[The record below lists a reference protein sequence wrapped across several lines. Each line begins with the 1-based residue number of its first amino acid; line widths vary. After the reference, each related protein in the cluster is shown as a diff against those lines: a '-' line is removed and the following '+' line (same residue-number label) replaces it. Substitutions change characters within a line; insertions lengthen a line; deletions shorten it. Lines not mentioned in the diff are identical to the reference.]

1 MYRISTMN
9 KIAAIGLDRFDREQY
24 EVASELNNPDAII
37 VRSAKLHDME
47 MPATLKAIARAGAGV
62 NNIPVADCTAKGIV
76 VFNTPGANANA
87 VKELVI
93 AALLLA
99 SRGIIKGVEWTNTLK
114 GTENISKQ
122 VEDGKKNF
130 AGTEIKGKT
139 LGIIGLGAI
148 GVSLANAALALGMNV
163 VGFDPYISVEAA
175 WSLSGQVKRAKS
187 LDSMLSKADYISIH
201 VPFLPDTKD
210 MIKKEKFAL
219 MKDGVKIVN
228 FSRDGIINTADMV
241 EALDAGKV
249 SCYVTDFAE
258 EALARRSEILY
269 MRKAYDEALPV
280 FAALEQRATTPE
292 NRMAARLGLL
302 RTGNAL
308 NRHET
313 VIEAAGKLLA
323 DSKLSP
329 ELKQEALYC
338 RATAYRLSGNSG
350 KAADDYLALSGDTR
364 SEYGAESAYRVAQ
377 FYYDSK
383 AYDKAETAANKFID
397 TGSPHAYWLARNIIL
412 LSDVYAAKGEK
423 FKAKQYLTSL
433 KANYPGKDDDIAER
447 IAQRLKSL

>member
-1 MYRISTMN
+1 MFRISTMN
-9 KIAAIGLDRFDREQY
+9 KIAAVGLDRFDRENY
-24 EVASELNNPDAII
+24 EVAGELNRPDAII

-47 MPATLKAIARAGAGV
+47 MPDTLKAIARAGAGV
-62 NNIPVADCTAKGIV
+62 NNIPVAECTAKGIV

-187 LDSMLSKADYISIH
+187 LDSMLSKADYISVH

-258 EALARRSEILY
+258 EALLQRDDVIVMPHLGASTKESEDNCA
-269 MRKAYDEALPV
+269 MMAVDEIKL
-280 FAALEQRATTPE
+280 FLE
-292 NRMAARLGLL
+292 
-302 RTGNAL
+302 TGNVVNSVNFPPCEL
-308 NRHET
+308 PMSDDFRIVLINKNIPNMLGQIT
-313 VIEAAGKLLA
+313 SVLA
-323 DSKLSP
+323 KGGINITASIN
-329 ELKQEALYC
+329 KQKNDY
-338 RATAYRLSGNSG
+338 AY
-350 KAADDYLALSGDTR
+350 
-364 SEYGAESAYRVAQ
+364 
-377 FYYDSK
+377 
-383 AYDKAETAANKFID
+383 
-397 TGSPHAYWLARNIIL
+397 NIIETDSAV
-412 LSDVYAAKGEK
+412 SDALISE
-423 FKAKQYLTSL
+423 LT
-433 KANYPGKDDDIAER
+433 GIDGVVMVRR
-447 IAQRLKSL
+447 IK

>member
-24 EVASELNNPDAII
+24 EVASDLNNPDAII

-93 AALLLA
+93 AAMLLA
-99 SRGIIKGVEWTNTLK
+99 SRGIIQGVEWTNTLK

-163 VGFDPYISVEAA
+163 AGYDPYISVEAA
-175 WSLSGQVKRAKS
+175 WGLSSQVKRAKS
-187 LDSMLSKADYISIH
+187 LDSLLSKADYISIH

-241 EALDAGKV
+241 EALESGKV

-258 EALARRSEILY
+258 EALLQRDDVIVMPHLGASTKESEDNCA
-269 MRKAYDEALPV
+269 MMAVDEIKL
-280 FAALEQRATTPE
+280 FLE
-292 NRMAARLGLL
+292 
-302 RTGNAL
+302 TGNVINSVNFPACELPMGDDYRIVLVNKNVPNMLGQITSILAKGGINITASINKQKNDYAYNIIETDSQVSDAL
-308 NRHET
+308 TE
-313 VIEAAGKLLA
+313 
-323 DSKLSP
+323 
-329 ELKQEALYC
+329 ELKAVDGVVMV
-338 RATAYRLSGNSG
+338 R
-350 KAADDYLALSGDTR
+350 
-364 SEYGAESAYRVAQ
+364 
-377 FYYDSK
+377 
-383 AYDKAETAANKFID
+383 
-397 TGSPHAYWLARNIIL
+397 
-412 LSDVYAAKGEK
+412 
-423 FKAKQYLTSL
+423 
-433 KANYPGKDDDIAER
+433 R
-447 IAQRLKSL
+447 IK

>member
-93 AALLLA
+93 AALLLS

-114 GTENISKQ
+114 GSENISKQ

-187 LDSMLSKADYISIH
+187 LDSMLSKADYISVH
-201 VPFLPDTKD
+201 VPFLPDTKN
-210 MIKKEKFAL
+210 MIYKEKFAM

-228 FSRDGIINTADMV
+228 FSRDGIINTEDMIA
-241 EALDAGKV
+241 ALDSGKV

-258 EALARRSEILY
+258 DALLQRDNVIVMPHLGASTKESEDNCA
-269 MRKAYDEALPV
+269 MMAVDEIKL
-280 FAALEQRATTPE
+280 FLE
-292 NRMAARLGLL
+292 
-302 RTGNAL
+302 TGNVVNSVNFPPCEL
-308 NRHET
+308 PMGDDFRIVLINKNIPNMLGQIT
-313 VIEAAGKLLA
+313 SVLA
-323 DSKLSP
+323 KGGINITASIN
-329 ELKQEALYC
+329 KQKNDY
-338 RATAYRLSGNSG
+338 AY
-350 KAADDYLALSGDTR
+350 
-364 SEYGAESAYRVAQ
+364 
-377 FYYDSK
+377 
-383 AYDKAETAANKFID
+383 
-397 TGSPHAYWLARNIIL
+397 NIIETDSSV
-412 LSDVYAAKGEK
+412 SDALISE
-423 FKAKQYLTSL
+423 LT
-433 KANYPGKDDDIAER
+433 GIDGVVMVRR
-447 IAQRLKSL
+447 IK

>member
-1 MYRISTMN
+1 MFRISTMN
-9 KIAAIGLDRFDREQY
+9 KIAAVGLDRFDREQY

-62 NNIPVADCTAKGIV
+62 NNIPVAECTAKGIV

-187 LDSMLSKADYISIH
+187 LDSMLSKADYISVH
-201 VPFLPDTKD
+201 VPFLPDTKN
-210 MIKKEKFAL
+210 MIYKEKFAM

-228 FSRDGIINTADMV
+228 FSRDGIINTEDMIA
-241 EALDAGKV
+241 ALDSGKV

-258 EALARRSEILY
+258 DALLQRDNVIVMPHLGASTKESEDNCA
-269 MRKAYDEALPV
+269 MMAVDEIKL
-280 FAALEQRATTPE
+280 FLE
-292 NRMAARLGLL
+292 
-302 RTGNAL
+302 TGNVVNSVNFPPCEL
-308 NRHET
+308 PMGDDFRIVLINKNIPNMLGQIT
-313 VIEAAGKLLA
+313 SVLA
-323 DSKLSP
+323 KGGINITASIN
-329 ELKQEALYC
+329 KQKNDY
-338 RATAYRLSGNSG
+338 AY
-350 KAADDYLALSGDTR
+350 
-364 SEYGAESAYRVAQ
+364 
-377 FYYDSK
+377 
-383 AYDKAETAANKFID
+383 
-397 TGSPHAYWLARNIIL
+397 NIIETDSAV
-412 LSDVYAAKGEK
+412 SDALISE
-423 FKAKQYLTSL
+423 LT
-433 KANYPGKDDDIAER
+433 GIDGVVMVRR
-447 IAQRLKSL
+447 IK

>member
-114 GTENISKQ
+114 GSENISKQ

-187 LDSMLSKADYISIH
+187 LDSMLSKADYISVH
-201 VPFLPDTKD
+201 VPFLPDTKN
-210 MIKKEKFAL
+210 MIYKEKFAM

-228 FSRDGIINTADMV
+228 FSRDGIINTEDMIA
-241 EALDAGKV
+241 ALDSGKV

-258 EALARRSEILY
+258 DALLQRDDVIVMPHLGASTKESEDNCA
-269 MRKAYDEALPV
+269 MMAVDEIKL
-280 FAALEQRATTPE
+280 FLE
-292 NRMAARLGLL
+292 
-302 RTGNAL
+302 TGNVVNSVNFPPCEL
-308 NRHET
+308 PMSDDFRIVLINKNIPNMLGQIT
-313 VIEAAGKLLA
+313 SVLA
-323 DSKLSP
+323 KGGINITASIN
-329 ELKQEALYC
+329 KQKNDY
-338 RATAYRLSGNSG
+338 AY
-350 KAADDYLALSGDTR
+350 
-364 SEYGAESAYRVAQ
+364 
-377 FYYDSK
+377 
-383 AYDKAETAANKFID
+383 
-397 TGSPHAYWLARNIIL
+397 NIIETDSSV
-412 LSDVYAAKGEK
+412 SDALISE
-423 FKAKQYLTSL
+423 LT
-433 KANYPGKDDDIAER
+433 GIDGVVMVRR
-447 IAQRLKSL
+447 IK

>member
-1 MYRISTMN
+1 MFRISTMN
-9 KIAAIGLDRFDREQY
+9 KIAAVGLDRFDRENY
-24 EVASELNNPDAII
+24 EVAGELNRPDAII

-47 MPATLKAIARAGAGV
+47 MPDTLKAIARAGAGV
-62 NNIPVADCTAKGIV
+62 NNIPVAECTAKGIV

-175 WSLSGQVKRAKS
+175 WSLSGQVKR
-187 LDSMLSKADYISIH
+187 
-201 VPFLPDTKD
+201 
-210 MIKKEKFAL
+210 

-228 FSRDGIINTADMV
+228 FSRDGIINTADMIA
-241 EALDAGKV
+241 ALDGGKV

-258 EALARRSEILY
+258 DALLQRDNVIVMPHLGASTKESEDNCA
-269 MRKAYDEALPV
+269 MMAVDEIKL
-280 FAALEQRATTPE
+280 FLE
-292 NRMAARLGLL
+292 
-302 RTGNAL
+302 TGNVV
-308 NRHET
+308 NS
-313 VIEAAGKLLA
+313 VNF
-323 DSKLSP
+323 P
-329 ELKQEALYC
+329 PCELPM
-338 RATAYRLSGNSG
+338 G
-350 KAADDYLALSGDTR
+350 DDYRIVLINKNIPNMLGQITSVLAKGGINITASINKQKND
-364 SEYGAESAYRVAQ
+364 YAY
-377 FYYDSK
+377 
-383 AYDKAETAANKFID
+383 
-397 TGSPHAYWLARNIIL
+397 NIIETDSSV
-412 LSDVYAAKGEK
+412 SDALISE
-423 FKAKQYLTSL
+423 LT
-433 KANYPGKDDDIAER
+433 GIDGVVMVRR
-447 IAQRLKSL
+447 IK

>member
-62 NNIPVADCTAKGIV
+62 NNIPVAECTAKGIV

-93 AALLLA
+93 AALLLS

-187 LDSMLSKADYISIH
+187 LDSMLSKADYISVH
-201 VPFLPDTKD
+201 VPFLPDTKN
-210 MIKKEKFAL
+210 MIYKEKFAM

-228 FSRDGIINTADMV
+228 FSRDGIINTEDMIA
-241 EALDAGKV
+241 ALDSGKV

-258 EALARRSEILY
+258 DALLQRDDVIVMPHLGASTKESEDNCA
-269 MRKAYDEALPV
+269 MMAVDEIKL
-280 FAALEQRATTPE
+280 FLE
-292 NRMAARLGLL
+292 
-302 RTGNAL
+302 TGNVVNSVNFPPCEL
-308 NRHET
+308 PMGDDFRIVLINKNIPNMLGQIT
-313 VIEAAGKLLA
+313 SVLA
-323 DSKLSP
+323 KGGINITASIN
-329 ELKQEALYC
+329 KQKNDY
-338 RATAYRLSGNSG
+338 AY
-350 KAADDYLALSGDTR
+350 
-364 SEYGAESAYRVAQ
+364 
-377 FYYDSK
+377 
-383 AYDKAETAANKFID
+383 
-397 TGSPHAYWLARNIIL
+397 NIIETDSSV
-412 LSDVYAAKGEK
+412 SDALISE
-423 FKAKQYLTSL
+423 LT
-433 KANYPGKDDDIAER
+433 GIDGVVMVRR
-447 IAQRLKSL
+447 IK

>member
-1 MYRISTMN
+1 MFRISTMN

-187 LDSMLSKADYISIH
+187 LDSMLSKADYISVH
-201 VPFLPDTKD
+201 VPFLPDTKN
-210 MIKKEKFAL
+210 MIYKEKFAM

-228 FSRDGIINTADMV
+228 FSRDGIINTEDMIA
-241 EALDAGKV
+241 ALDSGKV

-258 EALARRSEILY
+258 DALLQRDNVIVMPHLGASTKESEDNCA
-269 MRKAYDEALPV
+269 MMAVDEIKL
-280 FAALEQRATTPE
+280 FLE
-292 NRMAARLGLL
+292 
-302 RTGNAL
+302 TGNVVNSVNFPPCEL
-308 NRHET
+308 PMSDDFRIVLINKNIPNMLGQIT
-313 VIEAAGKLLA
+313 SVLA
-323 DSKLSP
+323 KGGINITASIN
-329 ELKQEALYC
+329 KQKNDY
-338 RATAYRLSGNSG
+338 AY
-350 KAADDYLALSGDTR
+350 
-364 SEYGAESAYRVAQ
+364 
-377 FYYDSK
+377 
-383 AYDKAETAANKFID
+383 
-397 TGSPHAYWLARNIIL
+397 NIIETDSSV
-412 LSDVYAAKGEK
+412 SDALISE
-423 FKAKQYLTSL
+423 LT
-433 KANYPGKDDDIAER
+433 GIDGVVMVRR
-447 IAQRLKSL
+447 IK

>member
-1 MYRISTMN
+1 MFRISTMN
-9 KIAAIGLDRFDREQY
+9 KIAAVGLDRFDREQY

-187 LDSMLSKADYISIH
+187 LDSMLSKADYISVH
-201 VPFLPDTKD
+201 VPFLPDTKN
-210 MIKKEKFAL
+210 MIYKEKFAM

-228 FSRDGIINTADMV
+228 FSRDGIINTEDMIA
-241 EALDAGKV
+241 ALDSGKV

-258 EALARRSEILY
+258 DALLQRDNVIVMPHLGASTKESEDNCA
-269 MRKAYDEALPV
+269 MMAVDEIKL
-280 FAALEQRATTPE
+280 FLE
-292 NRMAARLGLL
+292 
-302 RTGNAL
+302 TGNVVNSVNFPPCEL
-308 NRHET
+308 PMSDDFRIVLINKNIPNMLGQIT
-313 VIEAAGKLLA
+313 SVLA
-323 DSKLSP
+323 KGGINITASIN
-329 ELKQEALYC
+329 KQKNDY
-338 RATAYRLSGNSG
+338 AY
-350 KAADDYLALSGDTR
+350 
-364 SEYGAESAYRVAQ
+364 
-377 FYYDSK
+377 
-383 AYDKAETAANKFID
+383 
-397 TGSPHAYWLARNIIL
+397 NIIETDSSV
-412 LSDVYAAKGEK
+412 SDALISE
-423 FKAKQYLTSL
+423 LT
-433 KANYPGKDDDIAER
+433 GIDGVVMVRR
-447 IAQRLKSL
+447 IK

>member
-1 MYRISTMN
+1 MFRISTMN
-9 KIAAIGLDRFDREQY
+9 KIAAVGLDRFDREQY

-187 LDSMLSKADYISIH
+187 LDSMLSKADYISVH
-201 VPFLPDTKD
+201 VPFLPDTKN
-210 MIKKEKFAL
+210 MIYKEKFAM
-219 MKDGVKIVN
+219 MKNGVKIVN
-228 FSRDGIINTADMV
+228 FSRDGIINTEDMIA
-241 EALDAGKV
+241 ALDSGKV

-258 EALARRSEILY
+258 DALLQRDNVIVMPHLGASTKESEDNCA
-269 MRKAYDEALPV
+269 MMAVDEIKL
-280 FAALEQRATTPE
+280 FLE
-292 NRMAARLGLL
+292 
-302 RTGNAL
+302 TGNVVNSVNFPPCEL
-308 NRHET
+308 PMSDDFRIVLINKNIPNMLGQIT
-313 VIEAAGKLLA
+313 SVLA
-323 DSKLSP
+323 KGGINITASIN
-329 ELKQEALYC
+329 KQKNDY
-338 RATAYRLSGNSG
+338 AY
-350 KAADDYLALSGDTR
+350 
-364 SEYGAESAYRVAQ
+364 
-377 FYYDSK
+377 
-383 AYDKAETAANKFID
+383 
-397 TGSPHAYWLARNIIL
+397 NIIETDSSV
-412 LSDVYAAKGEK
+412 SDALISE
-423 FKAKQYLTSL
+423 LT
-433 KANYPGKDDDIAER
+433 GIDGVVMVRR
-447 IAQRLKSL
+447 IK

>member
-93 AALLLA
+93 AALLLS

-114 GTENISKQ
+114 GSENISKQ

-187 LDSMLSKADYISIH
+187 LDSMLSKADYISVH
-201 VPFLPDTKD
+201 VPFLPDTKN
-210 MIKKEKFAL
+210 MIYKEKFAM

-228 FSRDGIINTADMV
+228 FSRDGIINTEDMIA
-241 EALDAGKV
+241 ALDSGKV

-258 EALARRSEILY
+258 DALLQRDDVIVMPHLGASTKESEDNCA
-269 MRKAYDEALPV
+269 MMAVDEIKL
-280 FAALEQRATTPE
+280 FLE
-292 NRMAARLGLL
+292 
-302 RTGNAL
+302 TGNVVNSVNFPPCEL
-308 NRHET
+308 PMSDDFRIVLINKNIPNMLGQIT
-313 VIEAAGKLLA
+313 SVLA
-323 DSKLSP
+323 KGGINITASIN
-329 ELKQEALYC
+329 KQKNDY
-338 RATAYRLSGNSG
+338 AY
-350 KAADDYLALSGDTR
+350 
-364 SEYGAESAYRVAQ
+364 
-377 FYYDSK
+377 
-383 AYDKAETAANKFID
+383 
-397 TGSPHAYWLARNIIL
+397 NIIETDSSV
-412 LSDVYAAKGEK
+412 SDALISE
-423 FKAKQYLTSL
+423 LT
-433 KANYPGKDDDIAER
+433 GIDGVVMVRR
-447 IAQRLKSL
+447 IK

>member
-37 VRSAKLHDME
+37 VRSAKLHEME

-114 GTENISKQ
+114 GSENISKQ

-187 LDSMLSKADYISIH
+187 LDSMLSKADYISVH
-201 VPFLPDTKD
+201 VPFLPDTKN
-210 MIKKEKFAL
+210 MIYKEKFAM

-228 FSRDGIINTADMV
+228 FSRDGIINTEDMIA
-241 EALDAGKV
+241 ALDSGKV

-258 EALARRSEILY
+258 DALLQRDDVIVMPHLGASTKESEDNCA
-269 MRKAYDEALPV
+269 MMAVDEIKL
-280 FAALEQRATTPE
+280 FLE
-292 NRMAARLGLL
+292 
-302 RTGNAL
+302 TGNVVNSVNFPPCEL
-308 NRHET
+308 PMSDDFRIVLINKNIPNMLGQIT
-313 VIEAAGKLLA
+313 SVLA
-323 DSKLSP
+323 KGGINITASIN
-329 ELKQEALYC
+329 KQKNDY
-338 RATAYRLSGNSG
+338 AY
-350 KAADDYLALSGDTR
+350 
-364 SEYGAESAYRVAQ
+364 
-377 FYYDSK
+377 
-383 AYDKAETAANKFID
+383 
-397 TGSPHAYWLARNIIL
+397 NIIETDSSV
-412 LSDVYAAKGEK
+412 SDALISE
-423 FKAKQYLTSL
+423 LT
-433 KANYPGKDDDIAER
+433 GIDGVVMVRR
-447 IAQRLKSL
+447 IK

>member
-62 NNIPVADCTAKGIV
+62 NNIPVAECTAKGIV

-93 AALLLA
+93 AALLLS

-114 GTENISKQ
+114 GSENISKQ

-187 LDSMLSKADYISIH
+187 LDSMLSKADYISVH
-201 VPFLPDTKD
+201 VPFLPDTKN
-210 MIKKEKFAL
+210 MIYKEKFAM

-228 FSRDGIINTADMV
+228 FSRDGIINTEDMIA
-241 EALDAGKV
+241 ALDSGKV

-258 EALARRSEILY
+258 DALLQRDDVIVMPHLGASTKESEDNCA
-269 MRKAYDEALPV
+269 MMAVDEIKL
-280 FAALEQRATTPE
+280 FLE
-292 NRMAARLGLL
+292 
-302 RTGNAL
+302 TGNVVNSVNFPPCEL
-308 NRHET
+308 PMGDDFRIVLINKNIPNMLGQIT
-313 VIEAAGKLLA
+313 SVLA
-323 DSKLSP
+323 KGGINITASIN
-329 ELKQEALYC
+329 KQKNDY
-338 RATAYRLSGNSG
+338 AY
-350 KAADDYLALSGDTR
+350 
-364 SEYGAESAYRVAQ
+364 
-377 FYYDSK
+377 
-383 AYDKAETAANKFID
+383 
-397 TGSPHAYWLARNIIL
+397 NIIETDSSV
-412 LSDVYAAKGEK
+412 SDALISE
-423 FKAKQYLTSL
+423 LT
-433 KANYPGKDDDIAER
+433 GIDGVVMVRR
-447 IAQRLKSL
+447 IK

>member
-1 MYRISTMN
+1 MFRISTMN
-9 KIAAIGLDRFDREQY
+9 KIAAVGLDRFDRGQY
-24 EVASELNNPDAII
+24 EVASDLNNPDAVI

-47 MPATLKAIARAGAGV
+47 MPETLKAIARAGAGV
-62 NNIPVADCTAKGIV
+62 NNIPVAECTAKGIV

-93 AALLLA
+93 AALLLS

-114 GTENISKQ
+114 GSENISKQ

-187 LDSMLSKADYISIH
+187 LDSMLSQADYISVH

-210 MIKKEKFAL
+210 MITKEKFAL

-228 FSRDGIINTADMV
+228 FSRDGIINTADMIA
-241 EALDAGKV
+241 ALDGGKV

-258 EALARRSEILY
+258 DALLQRGDVIVMPHLGASTKESEDNCA
-269 MRKAYDEALPV
+269 MMAVDEIKLFLETGNVVNSVNFPACELPV
-280 FAALEQRATTPE
+280 
-292 NRMAARLGLL
+292 
-302 RTGNAL
+302 
-308 NRHET
+308 
-313 VIEAAGKLLA
+313 
-323 DSKLSP
+323 
-329 ELKQEALYC
+329 
-338 RATAYRLSGNSG
+338 
-350 KAADDYLALSGDTR
+350 SGDFR
-364 SEYGAESAYRVAQ
+364 IVLV
-377 FYYDSK
+377 
-383 AYDKAETAANKFID
+383 NKNVPNMLGQI
-397 TGSPHAYWLARNIIL
+397 TSIL
-412 LSDVYAAKGEK
+412 AKGGI
-423 FKAKQYLTSL
+423 
-433 KANYPGKDDDIAER
+433 NGER
-447 IAQRLKSL
+447 RHQHYRFD

>member
-99 SRGIIKGVEWTNTLK
+99 SRGIIKGVEW
-114 GTENISKQ
+114 
-122 VEDGKKNF
+122 KNF

-163 VGFDPYISVEAA
+163 AGYDPYISVEAA
-175 WSLSGQVKRAKS
+175 WGLSSQVKRAKS
-187 LDSMLSKADYISIH
+187 LDSLLAKADYISIH

-228 FSRDGIINTADMV
+228 FSRDGIINSAT
-241 EALDAGKV
+241 V
-249 SCYVTDFAE
+249 SST
-258 EALARRSEILY
+258 RPIWSRPST
-269 MRKAYDEALPV
+269 PV
-280 FAALEQRATTPE
+280 
-292 NRMAARLGLL
+292 
-302 RTGNAL
+302 
-308 NRHET
+308 
-313 VIEAAGKLLA
+313 
-323 DSKLSP
+323 
-329 ELKQEALYC
+329 
-338 RATAYRLSGNSG
+338 
-350 KAADDYLALSGDTR
+350 
-364 SEYGAESAYRVAQ
+364 
-377 FYYDSK
+377 
-383 AYDKAETAANKFID
+383 KF
-397 TGSPHAYWLARNIIL
+397 PAM
-412 LSDVYAAKGEK
+412 
-423 FKAKQYLTSL
+423 
-433 KANYPGKDDDIAER
+433 
-447 IAQRLKSL
+447 

>member
-93 AALLLA
+93 AAMLLA
-99 SRGIIKGVEWTNTLK
+99 SRGIIQGVEWTNTLK

-163 VGFDPYISVEAA
+163 AGYDPYISVEAA
-175 WSLSGQVKRAKS
+175 WGLSSQVKRAKS
-187 LDSMLSKADYISIH
+187 LDSLLAKADYISIH

-210 MIKKEKFAL
+210 MITKEKFAL

-258 EALARRSEILY
+258 DALLQRGDVIVMPHLGASTKESEDNCA
-269 MRKAYDEALPV
+269 MMAVDEIKL
-280 FAALEQRATTPE
+280 FLE
-292 NRMAARLGLL
+292 
-302 RTGNAL
+302 TGNVINSVNFPACELPMGDDYRIVLVNKNVPNMLGQITSILAKGGINITASINKQKNDYAYNIIETDSQVSDAL
-308 NRHET
+308 TE
-313 VIEAAGKLLA
+313 
-323 DSKLSP
+323 
-329 ELKQEALYC
+329 ELKAVDGVVMV
-338 RATAYRLSGNSG
+338 R
-350 KAADDYLALSGDTR
+350 
-364 SEYGAESAYRVAQ
+364 
-377 FYYDSK
+377 
-383 AYDKAETAANKFID
+383 
-397 TGSPHAYWLARNIIL
+397 
-412 LSDVYAAKGEK
+412 
-423 FKAKQYLTSL
+423 
-433 KANYPGKDDDIAER
+433 R
-447 IAQRLKSL
+447 IK

>member
-258 EALARRSEILY
+258 EALLQRDDVIVMPHLGASTKESEDNCA
-269 MRKAYDEALPV
+269 MMAVDEIKL
-280 FAALEQRATTPE
+280 FLE
-292 NRMAARLGLL
+292 
-302 RTGNAL
+302 TGNVINSVNFPACELPMSDDYRIVLVNKNVPNMLGQITSILAKGGINITASINKQKNDYAYNIIETDSQVSDAL
-308 NRHET
+308 TE
-313 VIEAAGKLLA
+313 
-323 DSKLSP
+323 
-329 ELKQEALYC
+329 ELKAVDGVVMV
-338 RATAYRLSGNSG
+338 R
-350 KAADDYLALSGDTR
+350 
-364 SEYGAESAYRVAQ
+364 
-377 FYYDSK
+377 
-383 AYDKAETAANKFID
+383 
-397 TGSPHAYWLARNIIL
+397 
-412 LSDVYAAKGEK
+412 
-423 FKAKQYLTSL
+423 
-433 KANYPGKDDDIAER
+433 R
-447 IAQRLKSL
+447 IK

>member
-1 MYRISTMN
+1 MFRISTMN
-9 KIAAIGLDRFDREQY
+9 KIAAVGLDRFDREQY

-93 AALLLA
+93 AALLLS

-114 GTENISKQ
+114 GSENISKQ

-258 EALARRSEILY
+258 EALLQRDDVIVMPHLGASTKESEDNCA
-269 MRKAYDEALPV
+269 MMAVDEIKL
-280 FAALEQRATTPE
+280 FLE
-292 NRMAARLGLL
+292 
-302 RTGNAL
+302 TGN
-308 NRHET
+308 
-313 VIEAAGKLLA
+313 VINSVNFPAC
-323 DSKLSP
+323 
-329 ELKQEALYC
+329 ELPM
-338 RATAYRLSGNSG
+338 G
-350 KAADDYLALSGDTR
+350 DDYRIVLVNKNVPNMLGQITSILAKGGINITASINKQKND
-364 SEYGAESAYRVAQ
+364 YAY
-377 FYYDSK
+377 
-383 AYDKAETAANKFID
+383 
-397 TGSPHAYWLARNIIL
+397 NIIETDSSV
-412 LSDVYAAKGEK
+412 SDALISE
-423 FKAKQYLTSL
+423 LT
-433 KANYPGKDDDIAER
+433 GIDGVVMVRR
-447 IAQRLKSL
+447 IK

>member
-187 LDSMLSKADYISIH
+187 LDSMLSKADYISVH
-201 VPFLPDTKD
+201 VPFLPDTKN
-210 MIKKEKFAL
+210 MIYKEKFAM

-228 FSRDGIINTADMV
+228 FSRDGIINTEDMIA
-241 EALDAGKV
+241 ALDSGKV

-258 EALARRSEILY
+258 EALLQRNDVIVMPHLGASTKESEDNCA
-269 MRKAYDEALPV
+269 MMAVDEIKL
-280 FAALEQRATTPE
+280 FLE
-292 NRMAARLGLL
+292 
-302 RTGNAL
+302 TGNVV
-308 NRHET
+308 NS
-313 VIEAAGKLLA
+313 VNF
-323 DSKLSP
+323 P
-329 ELKQEALYC
+329 PCELPM
-338 RATAYRLSGNSG
+338 G
-350 KAADDYLALSGDTR
+350 DDYRIVLVNKNVPNMLGQITSILAKGGINITASINKQKND
-364 SEYGAESAYRVAQ
+364 YAY
-377 FYYDSK
+377 
-383 AYDKAETAANKFID
+383 
-397 TGSPHAYWLARNIIL
+397 NIIETDSSV
-412 LSDVYAAKGEK
+412 SDALISE
-423 FKAKQYLTSL
+423 LT
-433 KANYPGKDDDIAER
+433 GIDGVVMVRR
-447 IAQRLKSL
+447 IK

>member
-163 VGFDPYISVEAA
+163 AGYDPYISVEAA
-175 WSLSGQVKRAKS
+175 WGLSSQVKRAKS
-187 LDSMLSKADYISIH
+187 LDSLLSKADYISIH

-258 EALARRSEILY
+258 EALLQRDDVIVMPHKRIRRQLRHDGGRRNQTLPRNGKCNQFRQLPRVRTADGRRLPHRSGQQKRSEH
-269 MRKAYDEALPV
+269 AGTDH
-280 FAALEQRATTPE
+280 FDSGQR
-292 NRMAARLGLL
+292 
-302 RTGNAL
+302 
-308 NRHET
+308 RH
-313 VIEAAGKLLA
+313 
-323 DSKLSP
+323 
-329 ELKQEALYC
+329 QH
-338 RATAYRLSGNSG
+338 YRF
-350 KAADDYLALSGDTR
+350 D
-364 SEYGAESAYRVAQ
+364 
-377 FYYDSK
+377 
-383 AYDKAETAANKFID
+383 
-397 TGSPHAYWLARNIIL
+397 
-412 LSDVYAAKGEK
+412 
-423 FKAKQYLTSL
+423 
-433 KANYPGKDDDIAER
+433 
-447 IAQRLKSL
+447 